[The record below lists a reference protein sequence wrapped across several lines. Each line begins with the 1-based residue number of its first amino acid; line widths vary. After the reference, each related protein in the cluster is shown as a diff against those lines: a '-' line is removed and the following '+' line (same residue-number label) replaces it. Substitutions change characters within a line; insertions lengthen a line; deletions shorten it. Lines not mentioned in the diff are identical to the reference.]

1 MMQQTHTA
9 MSFKMH
15 YTVKKGHQV
24 SPFLSHLL
32 NTVQLKKRFK
42 LLAFFKAEGLNVIYG
57 K

>member
-1 MMQQTHTA
+1 
-9 MSFKMH
+9 MH

-42 LLAFFKAEGLNVIYG
+42 LLTFFKADGLKVIYG